1 MKQRIMTGILAGA
14 LYIAFLLIGSVPFA
28 VFITAIA
35 VIAYTELA
43 VMKKNGGPFTGCC
56 DRRSFCCFVRP
67 RRLPAPCAFSFFM
80 AAAAGGSVA
89 FTVDFGRFFFRKIV
103 FILIKRPHL
112 FFSAFYIGF
121 AFFLLVHL
129 RFEGLLLVFFIQI
142 VIWSTDSGAYFVGRK
157 WGKTK
162 LAPHISPNKT
172 IEGAI
177 GAIIVALIIACL
189 FQLVIH
195 EPLFSSWW
203 LLGVIT
209 VVISVF
215 GQLGDLAESAIK
227 RYYQVKDSGKILPGH
242 GGLFDRFDS
251 LIFILPILYL
261 IHVID

>member
-43 VMKKNGGPFTGCC
+43 VMKKMAL
-56 DRRSFCCFVRP
+56 RSPGVVIGALFVALFVLGACLP
-67 RRLPAPCAFSFFM
+67 HALSAFLWLRLLAALSLLLVILVVFSKNRFHIDQ
-80 AAAAGGSVA
+80 AA
-89 FTVDFGRFFFRKIV
+89 
-103 FILIKRPHL
+103 HL
-112 FFSAFYIGF
+112 FFSVFYIGF

-203 LLGVIT
+203 LLSVIT

-227 RYYQVKDSGKILPGH
+227 RYFQVKDSGKILPGH